1 MHPIVDPVPTAP
13 QMREYVAEF
22 VDRVNARARLP
33 LDYSVKSLRVVDRV
47 VDGLR
52 RGRAGRARPVETLFG
67 LGAYAGEVIVRR
79 AGGFWVDLGAEQREL
94 FGQPVAVRMPD
105 GRSWNPIGKV
115 AKRFDYGAE
124 ESVALLYLQLHGR
137 RRAGGPTHPGG
148 PARPPGP
155 PR

>member
-13 QMREYVAEF
+13 QMRDYVTEF
-22 VDRVNARARLP
+22 VARVNTRARLP

-67 LGAYAGEVIVRR
+67 LGAYAGEVMVRR
-79 AGGFWVDLGAEQREL
+79 GGGFWIDLGVEQREL
-94 FGQPVAVRMPD
+94 FGQPLGIRMPD
-105 GRSWNPIGKV
+105 GRRWNPLGKV
-115 AKRFDYGAE
+115 VKRFDYGAE
-124 ESVALLYLQLHGR
+124 ESVALLYLQIHGR
-137 RRAGGPTHPGG
+137 RRAGGPGHPGR